1 MEFRKGT
8 ANSETDNRTVKLH
21 LLLSVARGALKEGTW
36 MWLYVE
42 VWIIDLWQQ
51 NTWKMQ
57 TGHFGHLIEK
67 KTKQIFFFEEF
78 EFIV

>member
-36 MWLYVE
+36 MWLYVK

-51 NTWKMQ
+51 NTWKM
-57 TGHFGHLIEK
+57 
-67 KTKQIFFFEEF
+67 
-78 EFIV
+78 